1 MPQGMT
7 RIHLLVALLAALG
20 AVRSQDQ
27 SEEVEKNYPICAQLL
42 DEVKDTVE
50 GGAGLPKLEQRVH
63 KQQIDSPSGPY
74 VLCCVLN
81 GPDWKSVEWAVHPNA
96 EGVTHGGIYESLSGE
111 AAETFANITE
121 GVYDQVLENMETGK
135 MFNFSYPYN
144 QTTGQLT
151 GSYADGALRQY
162 VAYPFELDEGNK
174 YGVSDFYC
182 VCPFTDIPQ
191 GPRNNSLAELQMAEY
206 LAEGPAS
213 WAAMLRPSLHA
224 FVVLAVVIFR
234 CA

>member
-1 MPQGMT
+1 MMRT
-7 RIHLLVALLAALG
+7 YVFVALLAALG

-27 SEEVEKNYPICAQLL
+27 SDEVQKNYPICAELL

-50 GGAGLPKLEQRVH
+50 AGADLQKLERRVH
-63 KQQIDSPSGPY
+63 TQQIDSPSGPY

-81 GPDWKSVEWAVHPNA
+81 GPDWKSVEWGVHPNA

-111 AAETFANITE
+111 AAETFANVTE
-121 GVYDQVLENMETGK
+121 GVYDQVLENMDTGK

-151 GSYADGALRQY
+151 GSYADGSLRQY
-162 VAYPFELDEGNK
+162 VAYPFELDDKNR

-182 VCPFTDIPQ
+182 VCPFTDIPE
-191 GPRNNSLAELQMAEY
+191 GPRNNTLAELQMAEY
-206 LAEGPAS
+206 LAETPAS
-213 WAAMLRPSLHA
+213 LAAVPCPSLFA
-224 FVVLAVVIFR
+224 CVQAAVIFLTILF
-234 CA
+234 A